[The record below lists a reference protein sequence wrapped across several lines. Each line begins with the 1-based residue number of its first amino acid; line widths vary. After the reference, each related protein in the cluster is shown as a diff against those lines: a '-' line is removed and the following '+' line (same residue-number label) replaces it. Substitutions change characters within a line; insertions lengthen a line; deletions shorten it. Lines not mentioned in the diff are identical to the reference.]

1 MSTAE
6 EPGAPTKPS
15 VDRSQDPSAPKD
27 VQKVRD
33 KLPPHVVNKA
43 TSTAQKLDRL
53 ILRLNKLFASPGG
66 ISSFLQTFN
75 YTLFLVAYLQTKTP
89 SLAKLSQTLLGLLNY
104 KRQETISEKLGA
116 LNTTAVPGAPS
127 SVASLATLLSQ
138 TRTTLRLFGL
148 FPLYAWMR
156 TLLQGPK
163 EGQDSVL
170 YGIAFTQC
178 TGYICFQ
185 FLENLALLTD
195 HGVVPKSFSAR
206 YQGGVSNSARIY
218 LWSYRAWLVGV
229 SCDFLRLGREA
240 QLTAAKRTGKSTSE
254 KSLAEVKE
262 DVEAQDAKW
271 WNELMVPTA
280 WLPVAL
286 HCSKEGGIPGMN
298 LGIMGACGVLAG
310 LGRTSG
316 LWAQTSDV

>member
-1 MSTAE
+1 L
-6 EPGAPTKPS
+6 
-15 VDRSQDPSAPKD
+15 
-27 VQKVRD
+27 RD
-33 KLPPHVVNKA
+33 NLPPQVVSKA
-43 TSTAQKLDRL
+43 TSSAQKLDKL

-89 SLAKLSQTLLGLLNY
+89 SLAKLSQTFLNLLNY
-104 KRQETISEKLGA
+104 KRKGTVSEKLGD
-116 LNTTAVPGAPS
+116 LNTAAVPGGPS

-163 EGQDSVL
+163 EGQDKVL

-178 TGYICFQ
+178 VGYIGFQ

-195 HGVVPKSFSAR
+195 NNVVPKSFSAR
-206 YQGGVSNSARIY
+206 FQGGVSNSARIY
-218 LWSYRAWLVGV
+218 LWSYRSWLVGV

-240 QLTAAKRTGKSTSE
+240 QLNAAKRSSKTTAG
-254 KSLAEVKE
+254 KSLADVKA

-271 WNELMVPTA
+271 WNELVVPTA
-280 WLPVAL
+280 WMPVAL
-286 HCSKEGGIPGMN
+286 HFSVEGGIPGMN
-298 LGIMGACGVLAG
+298 LGIMGACGLLAG
-310 LGRTSG
+310 FSRTSG
-316 LWAQTSDV
+316 LWAQTSDA

>member
-1 MSTAE
+1 M
-6 EPGAPTKPS
+6 G
-15 VDRSQDPSAPKD
+15 
-27 VQKVRD
+27 
-33 KLPPHVVNKA
+33 
-43 TSTAQKLDRL
+43 RL
-53 ILRLNKLFASPGG
+53 SDDLMLIYVARLFASPGG

>member
-1 MSTAE
+1 
-6 EPGAPTKPS
+6 
-15 VDRSQDPSAPKD
+15 
-27 VQKVRD
+27 
-33 KLPPHVVNKA
+33 
-43 TSTAQKLDRL
+43 
-53 ILRLNKLFASPGG
+53 
-66 ISSFLQTFN
+66 
-75 YTLFLVAYLQTKTP
+75 LVAYLQTKTP

-104 KRQETISEKLGA
+104 KRGTVAEKLGA
-116 LNTTAVPGAPS
+116 LNTAPVPGAPS

-163 EGQDSVL
+163 EGQDTVL

-178 TGYICFQ
+178 AGYIAFQ

-195 HGVVPKSFSAR
+195 NNVVPKSFSAR
-206 YQGGVSNSARIY
+206 FQGGVSNSPRIY

-229 SCDFLRLGREA
+229 SCDFFRLGREA

-262 DVEAQDAKW
+262 DVKAQDAKW
-271 WNELMVPTA
+271 WNELMVPVA

-286 HCSKEGGIPGMN
+286 HFSKEGGIPGMN
-298 LGIMGACGVLAG
+298 LGIMGAGGLIAG
-310 LGRTSG
+310 LGRTRG
-316 LWAQTSDV
+316 LWAQTADV